1 MIDHVSK
8 SQSRIKARFELRAK
22 EGRKLLV
29 PYFTAG
35 DPKPENAVPMMHAMV
50 EAGADLIELGVPFSD
65 PMAEGPVIQKA
76 MERALEHNVSLRDV
90 MAMVAEFRQK
100 DIETPVLLMGYLNPI
115 EVMGY
120 AEFAKSAAKAGVDG
134 LLTVDIPPE
143 EAEEYVDAMK
153 TEGIDRIFLISPTT
167 SEERIKIIN
176 DASSGFLYYVSL
188 KGVTGAGHLDI
199 KSVQDRVST
208 IRSLTELPVGVGFGI
223 KDAESAANI
232 ASVADA
238 VIVGSAIVKRIEENL
253 DSADNA
259 IKAVKELL
267 SEMRTALDT

>member
-8 SQSRIKARFELRAK
+8 SQSRIKTRFELRAK
-22 EGRKLLV
+22 EGRKLLI

-100 DIETPVLLMGYLNPI
+100 DTETPVLLMGYLNPI

-120 AEFAKSAAKAGVDG
+120 AEFAKSAVKAGVDG